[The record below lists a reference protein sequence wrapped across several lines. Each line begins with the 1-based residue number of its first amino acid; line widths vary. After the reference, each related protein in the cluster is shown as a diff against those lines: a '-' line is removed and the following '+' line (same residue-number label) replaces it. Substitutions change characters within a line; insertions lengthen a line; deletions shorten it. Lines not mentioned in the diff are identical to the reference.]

1 MKAFQYSLQ
10 NVLNIRRMQQDVQT
24 GRHQSAVR
32 QVHRQKKVLNQ
43 MRETV
48 AGVVET
54 ATTKAET
61 ISSRYLKDFDQFL
74 RQQWAKQQNQRQL
87 IRQLQKEE
95 DTERRKLLAARG
107 EVRKLEKHA
116 EHQQKEWQEAYR
128 QEQDKQVDELA
139 VQRFRL
145 SPLGGEKL

>member
-10 NVLNIRRMQQDVQT
+10 NILNIRRRQQDVQT
-24 GRHQSAVR
+24 GRHQSAMR
-32 QVHRQKKVLNQ
+32 QLRQQKVVLHG

-48 AGVVET
+48 AEVVKT
-54 ATTKAET
+54 ATTAAQT

-74 RQQWAKQQNQRQL
+74 RYQWRIQQHQRTL
-87 IRQLQKEE
+87 ITQLQEQE
-95 DTERRKLLAARG
+95 DAERRKLLVARR

-116 EHQQKEWQEAYR
+116 EHKLRAWQVAYR
-128 QEQDKQVDELA
+128 KEQDKQVDELA

-145 SPLGGEKL
+145 DPSGEDKH

>member
-32 QVHRQKKVLNQ
+32 QLHRQKEVLNQ
-43 MRETV
+43 LRETV

-54 ATTKAET
+54 ATTAAET

-74 RQQWAKQQNQRQL
+74 RQQWAKQQNQRKL

-95 DTERRKLLAARG
+95 DAERRTLLAARR

-116 EHQQKEWQEAYR
+116 EHQKKEWREAYR
-128 QEQDKQVDELA
+128 KEQDKQVDELA

-145 SPLGGEKL
+145 SPFGGEKL